1 MEERPYLL
9 TIAGFDPSAGAGILA
24 DIKTFEINKVY
35 GQGVA
40 TSLTFQNESSFEGL
54 EWVSESNILR
64 QIDVLAAVN
73 TFQWIKIGLI
83 QNLDVLFTI
92 VKHLKRLNP
101 ECQII
106 WDPILKAS
114 AGFTFHHQIDGE
126 KLKQIIS
133 LITLITPNLSEIKL
147 LFPYL
152 EVHDATAELANYC
165 NVMLKGGHSEDN
177 ADDILCMTDG
187 RVQKYKG
194 ARLPF
199 DKHGTGC
206 VFSAAILTN
215 LAKGYELPEACREA
229 KDYVTDFIN
238 SHDSLLGYHYV

>member
-35 GQGVA
+35 GQAVA

-54 EWVSESNILR
+54 DWVSETAILR
-64 QIDVLAAVN
+64 QIDVLASIN
-73 TFQWIKIGLI
+73 KFQWIKIGLI
-83 QNLDVLFTI
+83 QDLDVLDNI
-92 VKHLKRLNP
+92 VDHLKTLNP

-114 AGFTFHHQIDGE
+114 AGFTFHQEIDRE
-126 KLKQIIS
+126 KLKHIASS
-133 LITLITPNLSEIKL
+133 LTLITPNMVEIQM
-147 LFPYL
+147 LFP
-152 EVHDATAELANYC
+152 EMAVHDATAELAKYC
-165 NVMLKGGHSEDN
+165 HVLLKGGHSEDN

-187 RVQKYKG
+187 KVHKFKG
-194 ARLPF
+194 TRLPF

-229 KDYVTDFIN
+229 KDYVTDFIG
-238 SHDSLLGYHYV
+238 SHQSLLGYHYV

>member
-35 GQGVA
+35 GQAVA
-40 TSLTFQNESSFEGL
+40 TSLTFQNEKSFEGL
-54 EWVSESNILR
+54 DWVSPENILK
-64 QIDVLAAVN
+64 QIDILAAAHQ
-73 TFQWIKIGLI
+73 FQWIKIGLI
-83 QNLDVLFTI
+83 QNLDVLAQI
-92 VKHLKRLNP
+92 IQHLKKLNP
-101 ECQII
+101 DCVII

-114 AGFTFHHQIDGE
+114 AGFTFHQQIDGE
-126 KLKQIIS
+126 KLQQIASSIS
-133 LITLITPNLSEIKL
+133 LITPNISEVKM
-147 LFPYL
+147 LFPDL
-152 EVHDATAELANYC
+152 EVHDATAEIAKYC
-165 NVMLKGGHSEDN
+165 HVMLKGGHSEDN

-187 RVQKYKG
+187 KVQKFKG
-194 ARLPF
+194 AKLPF

-229 KDYVTDFIN
+229 KDYVTDFIS